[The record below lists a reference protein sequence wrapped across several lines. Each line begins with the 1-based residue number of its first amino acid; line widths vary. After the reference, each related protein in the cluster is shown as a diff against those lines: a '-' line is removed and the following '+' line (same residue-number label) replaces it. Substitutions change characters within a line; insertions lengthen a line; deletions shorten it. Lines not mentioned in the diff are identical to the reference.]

1 MRASQAASECL
12 DTLFDAGVG
21 DVREGFGRRE
31 VVYGEG
37 AVVAGDPTAADEQI
51 GGHVEEGVG
60 RVARRVDRFTL
71 RHVDALHVRFGAASQ
86 RGGFR
91 SGLCGGLLHGI
102 LGGAFG

>member
-1 MRASQAASECL
+1 M
-12 DTLFDAGVG
+12 
-21 DVREGFGRRE
+21 
-31 VVYGEG
+31 YGEG

-60 RVARRVDRFTL
+60 GSLVGVDRFTL

-91 SGLCGGLLHGI
+91 SGLCGGI